1 MNWQPFL
8 GGGEN
13 HKIIFVLK
21 KKKNKMELCGIYPK
35 HSTLHDMGFS

>member
-21 KKKNKMELCGIYPK
+21 KKKKQNGVVWYLPK
-35 HSTLHDMGFS
+35 AQHTP